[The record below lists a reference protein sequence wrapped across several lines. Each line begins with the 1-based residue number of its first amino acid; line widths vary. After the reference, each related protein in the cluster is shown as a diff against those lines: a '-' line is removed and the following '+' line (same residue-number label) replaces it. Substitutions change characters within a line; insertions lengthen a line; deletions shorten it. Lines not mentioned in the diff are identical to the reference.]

1 MSFRKGVGEDDFGG
15 LDLKIY
21 LLLLKISK
29 NNNIN
34 NYTILQSN
42 LIDNHIV
49 LIIFF
54 KKRKK

>member
-1 MSFRKGVGEDDFGG
+1 MSFRKGAGEDDFGG